1 MKRLDLN
8 FIEGGQKFNPYA
20 KKEAEA
26 SFPGGYQQVTEADI
40 AVHICPDAHFLLS
53 ATEIGM
59 AAFIAFHRHIQT
71 FQLFYRIAHF
81 LLHRAENFI
90 EIRKNHILSEILFV
104 FSISSFGAIY
114 VIF

>member
-1 MKRLDLN
+1 MLFHRFRFRAHEHRHEIHHYRETD
-8 FIEGGQKFNPYA
+8 
-20 KKEAEA
+20 
-26 SFPGGYQQVTEADI
+26 GGYQQVTEADI